1 MPTGEWVN
9 LEETMPKDPRL
20 QRAYEVVYKL
30 LSLHTLLRIREGT
43 VRREKILRRF
53 YDHLNLVVELVAEG
67 LEKREVGDEKPVG
80 TNA

>member
-1 MPTGEWVN
+1 MPTGEWVS

-30 LSLHTLLRIREGT
+30 LSLHTLLRIRDGSA
-43 VRREKILRRF
+43 RREKILRRF

-67 LEKREVGDEKPVG
+67 LEKREVKHG
-80 TNA
+80 A